1 MLEEME
7 FVGENYALIKIMVF
21 LSNGEDMGKLII
33 LRIRE
38 VERQRWLRNYK
49 EIWLQYNAHFAR

>member
-21 LSNGEDMGKLII
+21 RVTEK
-33 LRIRE
+33 
-38 VERQRWLRNYK
+38 
-49 EIWLQYNAHFAR
+49 IWEN